1 MAGLFSK
8 LFGKKDDASEQQ
20 TESPLIAAERKVNEI
35 RDEVMNLESK
45 GRAIGADMD
54 RLRAEIRQKEQ
65 ANQKL
70 MDEYE
75 SLEDGLEKE
84 MVMGRLTA
92 YEDELEGL
100 RRRVNGLSK
109 AWGENAKLIQTMKQ
123 VREKLQAA
131 LSAGRP
137 PEELAR
143 IIHEVAAQGSDYD
156 IGVGLVSEAADELG
170 GASSDATTDANREK
184 VLARLAARKG
194 KSAQPA
200 SQPQAHAERS
210 AEDNSRTTST
220 NQY

>member
-20 TESPLIAAERKVNEI
+20 TESPVSEAERKVNEI
-35 RDEVMNLESK
+35 RNEVMNLESK

-156 IGVGLVSEAADELG
+156 IGVGMVSDAADELG
-170 GASSDATTDANREK
+170 GASLDATTDANREK
-184 VLARLAARKG
+184 VLARLAPRKG

-200 SQPQAHAERS
+200 SQPKAHAERS

>member
-20 TESPLIAAERKVNEI
+20 TESPVSEAERKVNEI
-35 RDEVMNLESK
+35 RNEVMNLESK

-92 YEDELEGL
+92 YEEELEGL

-123 VREKLQAA
+123 AREKLQAA
-131 LSAGRP
+131 VSAGRP
-137 PEELAR
+137 PDELAR
-143 IIHEVAAQGSDYD
+143 IIQEVAAQGENYN

>member
-123 VREKLQAA
+123 VREKLLSA

-200 SQPQAHAERS
+200 SQPQAKADRG

>member
-8 LFGKKDDASEQQ
+8 IFGKKDAAPEQQ
-20 TESPLIAAERKVNEI
+20 TESPLSEAERKVNEI
-35 RDEVMNLESK
+35 RNEVMNLESK

-65 ANQKL
+65 TNKKL

-75 SLEDGLEKE
+75 SLEEGLEKE

-92 YEDELEGL
+92 YEEELEGL

-109 AWGENAKLIQTMKQ
+109 AWSENAKLIQTMKQ
-123 VREKLQAA
+123 AREKLQAA
-131 LSAGRP
+131 VSAGRS
-137 PEELAR
+137 PEELSR
-143 IIHEVAAQGSDYD
+143 IIQEVVAQGENYD
-156 IGVGLVSEAADELG
+156 IGVGMMSDAADALG
-170 GASSDATTDANREK
+170 GVSLDATADANREK

-200 SQPQAHAERS
+200 SQPQAKADRG

>member
-20 TESPLIAAERKVNEI
+20 MESPVSEAERKVNEI
-35 RDEVMNLESK
+35 RNEVMNLESK

-92 YEDELEGL
+92 YEEELEGL

-123 VREKLQAA
+123 AREKLQAA
-131 LSAGRP
+131 VSAGRP
-137 PEELAR
+137 PDELAR
-143 IIHEVAAQGSDYD
+143 IVQEVVAQGENYN
-156 IGVGLVSEAADELG
+156 IGVGLVSDAADELG

-194 KSAQPA
+194 KSAQPT

>member
-20 TESPLIAAERKVNEI
+20 TESPVSEAERKVNEI

-84 MVMGRLTA
+84 MVMGRLAA

-100 RRRVNGLSK
+100 CRRVNGLSK

-200 SQPQAHAERS
+200 SQPQAKADRG

>member
-109 AWGENAKLIQTMKQ
+109 AWGENANLIQTMKQ
-123 VREKLQAA
+123 VREKLLSA

-200 SQPQAHAERS
+200 SQPQAKADRG